1 MLIRFLILYIAW
13 DSQRKVLPKNWGP
26 TFCSMEKIAVPTSA
40 ILGERQILQILI
52 LFPCEWY
59 IRESLCPTIHAAM
72 INLTEKDRVYFLIE
86 CQTLSKAWIIYLWDH
101 VSGVILC
108 HTPKPVIWSSMIYGI
123 SQFLKQ
129 TITLFKAN
137 FDKNR
142 IHPPVF
148 SWFFHT
154 PQILSIHWLAGLWIL
169 NNRRYGIAIERKL
182 RENKVTFCGKN
193 HRS

>member
-1 MLIRFLILYIAW
+1 M
-13 DSQRKVLPKNWGP
+13 D
-26 TFCSMEKIAVPTSA
+26 KIAVPTSA

-72 INLTEKDRVYFLIE
+72 INLTEKDRTYFLIE
-86 CQTLSKAWIIYLWDH
+86 CQTLSKAWIIYLWIMYLE
-101 VSGVILC
+101 S
-108 HTPKPVIWSSMIYGI
+108 Y
-123 SQFLKQ
+123 
-129 TITLFKAN
+129 ITLFKAN

-148 SWFFHT
+148 SWCFHT
-154 PQILSIHWLAGLWIL
+154 PQILSIRWLAGLWIL